1 MAQQHQD
8 FTMNAAAP
16 ESQSLQFNSGE
27 PMAAAPAETVP
38 EEVPGQVGY
47 ALLQNAVPPRVEVK
61 ENGVPVATHLG
72 SGEGQMKV
80 ESQEPGAEEGSEESG
95 PEVCEAK
102 SAPFSEGSFQD
113 ATTPLMEEGVT
124 VEENPAESPEGA
136 TVPEAGMAAPK
147 ATPVADQEELPA
159 GTQSLTESETIK
171 GQDYVEDEIGIQS
184 ANQAVPE
191 QFVKTEALVSSFGN
205 EVQLLM
211 GSAAVGHEKFE
222 TELKETLKSVKRDQL
237 PADVNLAVEEA
248 HHAVQKPSVPD
259 SNDQSL
265 SPTGEEDNGFSL
277 KLTPTEYKNEAGSHF
292 SDQKSPEILTNIP
305 AHSDLIKNKGLSFD
319 YTESSHQVEDAH
331 KDSAAEASAREDG
344 PTKMP
349 SEHESADSCHEDSIE
364 SEASPNAELDA
375 KKELSCLVAASNF
388 EQEGEV
394 KNVEP
399 CTFTNTN
406 EETEPKSEKNEERK
420 QEKDLCALETG
431 YMESTD
437 EALIA
442 AVKAAQKTDS
452 EAKSDLSLDASVE
465 EKSIEALEQGENKE
479 SHLITVAKECLDQ
492 HAGEDIQKDASASPK
507 ANTKFQKIQ
516 KREASP
522 ARKTGVPVLQRKA
535 SAKVE
540 ADKEQAVAADKKGK
554 TPTPSSAKARA
565 TFTPKRPSSVTTT
578 PLKKTSSPALS
589 TPASSSVTAKAT
601 SAGSKEVKVRGAEAR
616 SGLKSPAS
624 RPPGGARAPASGSRI
639 PAKTP
644 TAVAPRG
651 PSAASPASKVDDRK
665 PGTGKPDRDSPRTP
679 ERSGY
684 SSPSMPKSPS
694 SRSHLPPGGATKE
707 VKKVAV
713 VRTPPKSPASIKNR
727 TPVPLAPMPDLKN
740 VKSKIGSID
749 NIKHQPG
756 GGKVQILNKKM
767 DLSNVQSKCGSKDNI
782 KHLPAGGNVQ
792 IVHKKVDVSNVSSK
806 CGSKDNIRHKPGG
819 GNVEIKKEKL
829 DFKVQ
834 SKIGSLDNI
843 GHVPGG
849 GQKRIETHK
858 LSFRETAKARTDHG
872 AEIVYKSPTASPDG
886 SSRRL
891 SNVSSTGSINMID
904 SPQLATL
911 ADEVSASLAKQGL

>member
-1 MAQQHQD
+1 MIGINPRPQC
-8 FTMNAAAP
+8 
-16 ESQSLQFNSGE
+16 
-27 PMAAAPAETVP
+27 
-38 EEVPGQVGY
+38 GY
-47 ALLQNAVPPRVEVK
+47 Y
-61 ENGVPVATHLG
+61 
-72 SGEGQMKV
+72 
-80 ESQEPGAEEGSEESG
+80 
-95 PEVCEAK
+95 
-102 SAPFSEGSFQD
+102 SAFQK
-113 ATTPLMEEGVT
+113 L
-124 VEENPAESPEGA
+124 
-136 TVPEAGMAAPK
+136 
-147 ATPVADQEELPA
+147 EELPA
-159 GTQSLTESETIK
+159 GTQSLTESGTIK

-205 EVQLLM
+205 EEQLLM

-237 PADVNLAVEEA
+237 PADVSSDNLAVEEA
-248 HHAVQKPSVPD
+248 HHPVQKPSVPD
-259 SNDQSL
+259 SNAQSL

-292 SDQKSPEILTNIP
+292 SDQKSPEILTDIP
-305 AHSDLIKNKGLSFD
+305 DHSNLIKNKGLSFD
-319 YTESSHQVEDAH
+319 YTESFHQVEDAH

-349 SEHESADSCHEDSIE
+349 SEHESADSCHEDLIE
-364 SEASPNAELDA
+364 SETSPNAELDA

-388 EQEGEV
+388 EQEASNFEQEGEV

-399 CTFTNTN
+399 CTFTSTN
-406 EETEPKSEKNEERK
+406 EETEPKSEKDEERK

-452 EAKSDLSLDASVE
+452 EAKSDLTLDASVE

-479 SHLITVAKECLDQ
+479 SHLVTVARESLDQ

-565 TFTPKRPSSVTTT
+565 TFTPKRPSSITTT

-601 SAGSKEVKVRGAEAR
+601 SAGSKEVKGAEAR

-651 PSAASPASKVDDRK
+651 PSAASPDGIHSVFCTYIAKYNKLHHEQRGSEVS
-665 PGTGKPDRDSPRTP
+665 GV
-679 ERSGY
+679 RSVFIECIFF
-684 SSPSMPKSPS
+684 
-694 SRSHLPPGGATKE
+694 SHLVKALRMECRMPPTSDVQAIPQPT
-707 VKKVAV
+707 VDRCSQVAV
-713 VRTPPKSPASIKNR
+713 HNWASAAGEVQILNKK
-727 TPVPLAPMPDLKN
+727 MDLSN
-740 VKSKIGSID
+740 VQSKCGSKD
-749 NIKHQPG
+749 NIKHLPAG
-756 GGKVQILNKKM
+756 GNVQILNKKM

-806 CGSKDNIRHKPGG
+806 CGSKDNIRHKPGIETASVVIKMNAKTNSFLIYFKIPHDSGEHTLGNG
-819 GNVEIKKEKL
+819 GYSFNTIFNKYN
-829 DFKVQ
+829 
-834 SKIGSLDNI
+834 SSL
-843 GHVPGG
+843 
-849 GQKRIETHK
+849 IETHK

>member
-1 MAQQHQD
+1 MIGINPRPQC
-8 FTMNAAAP
+8 
-16 ESQSLQFNSGE
+16 
-27 PMAAAPAETVP
+27 
-38 EEVPGQVGY
+38 GY
-47 ALLQNAVPPRVEVK
+47 Y
-61 ENGVPVATHLG
+61 
-72 SGEGQMKV
+72 
-80 ESQEPGAEEGSEESG
+80 
-95 PEVCEAK
+95 
-102 SAPFSEGSFQD
+102 SAFQK
-113 ATTPLMEEGVT
+113 L
-124 VEENPAESPEGA
+124 
-136 TVPEAGMAAPK
+136 
-147 ATPVADQEELPA
+147 EELPA
-159 GTQSLTESETIK
+159 GTQSLTESGTIK

-205 EVQLLM
+205 EEQLQM

-222 TELKETLKSVKRDQL
+222 TELKETLKSVKRDRL
-237 PADVNLAVEEA
+237 PADVSSDNLAVEEA

-259 SNDQSL
+259 SNAQSL

-292 SDQKSPEILTNIP
+292 SDQKSPEILTDIP
-305 AHSDLIKNKGLSFD
+305 DHSDLIKNKGLSFD
-319 YTESSHQVEDAH
+319 YTESFHQVEDAH

-349 SEHESADSCHEDSIE
+349 SEHESADSCHEDLIE
-364 SEASPNAELDA
+364 SETSPNAELDA

-399 CTFTNTN
+399 CTFTSTN

-452 EAKSDLSLDASVE
+452 EAKSDLTLDASVE

-479 SHLITVAKECLDQ
+479 SHLVTVARESLDQ

-554 TPTPSSAKARA
+554 
-565 TFTPKRPSSVTTT
+565 
-578 PLKKTSSPALS
+578 
-589 TPASSSVTAKAT
+589 
-601 SAGSKEVKVRGAEAR
+601 GAEAR

-651 PSAASPASKVDDRK
+651 PSAASP
-665 PGTGKPDRDSPRTP
+665 DSPRTP

-684 SSPSMPKSPS
+684 NSPSMPKSPS

-849 GQKRIETHK
+849 GQKRIGPSNQRLAYIHISNEM
-858 LSFRETAKARTDHG
+858 LSSFGGLAQAQGEVSFPTFPQQVLEAPSPCTPCFLASFETA
-872 AEIVYKSPTASPDG
+872 
-886 SSRRL
+886 
-891 SNVSSTGSINMID
+891 
-904 SPQLATL
+904 
-911 ADEVSASLAKQGL
+911 

>member
-1 MAQQHQD
+1 MLIKNMIGINPHPQC
-8 FTMNAAAP
+8 
-16 ESQSLQFNSGE
+16 
-27 PMAAAPAETVP
+27 
-38 EEVPGQVGY
+38 GY
-47 ALLQNAVPPRVEVK
+47 Y
-61 ENGVPVATHLG
+61 
-72 SGEGQMKV
+72 
-80 ESQEPGAEEGSEESG
+80 
-95 PEVCEAK
+95 
-102 SAPFSEGSFQD
+102 SAFQK
-113 ATTPLMEEGVT
+113 L
-124 VEENPAESPEGA
+124 
-136 TVPEAGMAAPK
+136 
-147 ATPVADQEELPA
+147 EELPA
-159 GTQSLTESETIK
+159 GTQSLTESWKIK
-171 GQDYVEDEIGIQS
+171 GQDYVEDEIEVGIQS
-184 ANQAVPE
+184 ANQAVPG
-191 QFVKTEALVSSFGN
+191 QFIKTDAPESSFGN
-205 EVQLLM
+205 EEQMLL
-211 GSAAVGHEKFE
+211 GSAAIGHEKYE
-222 TELKETLKSVKRDQL
+222 TELKESPSDKISLEDTLTEDDDLQAYGTLKSVKRDHL
-237 PADVNLAVEEA
+237 PADVSSDNLAMEEA
-248 HHAVQKPSVPD
+248 SHAVQKPSVPD
-259 SNDQSL
+259 KNGQSL
-265 SPTGEEDNGFSL
+265 SPTGGEDNGLSL

-292 SDQKSPEILTNIP
+292 SDQKSPEFLNIHD
-305 AHSDLIKNKGLSFD
+305 HSDLIRNKGLSFD
-319 YTESSHQVEDAH
+319 YTESSHQAEDAH
-331 KDSAAEASAREDG
+331 KDSAAEAVEREER
-344 PTKMP
+344 PTEMP

-364 SEASPNAELDA
+364 SEASPNTELDA
-375 KKELSCLVAASNF
+375 KRELSSLVAASSF
-388 EQEGEV
+388 EQEEEAM
-394 KNVEP
+394 NVVA
-399 CTFTNTN
+399 CTFTTTN
-406 EETEPKSEKNEERK
+406 EETEPKSEKDEERK
-420 QEKDLCALETG
+420 PDKDLCALETG

-437 EALIA
+437 EDLIA

-452 EAKSDLSLDASVE
+452 EAKSDLTLDTSVE
-465 EKSIEALEQGENKE
+465 EKSVEALEQGENKE
-479 SHLITVAKECLDQ
+479 FHLVTVAKESLEQ
-492 HAGEDIQKDASASPK
+492 HAEEDTQKDASASPK
-507 ANTKFQKIQ
+507 ANATFQKLQ

-535 SAKVE
+535 SAKAE
-540 ADKEQAVAADKKGK
+540 GDKEQAVAADKKGK

-565 TFTPKRPSSVTTT
+565 TLTPKRPSSITTT
-578 PLKKTSSPALS
+578 PLKKTSSPASS

-601 SAGSKEVKVRGAEAR
+601 SAESKEVKARGVEAK
-616 SGLKSPAS
+616 SDVKSPAS

-651 PSAASPASKVDDRK
+651 PSAGSPASKADDRK
-665 PGTGKPDRDSPRTP
+665 PGTGKSDRDSPRTP

-849 GQKRIETHK
+849 GQKKKEKVKET
-858 LSFRETAKARTDHG
+858 S
-872 AEIVYKSPTASPDG
+872 KSLKDASQNGDCQSP
-886 SSRRL
+886 SP
-891 SNVSSTGSINMID
+891 STGCQSPVSESVIPEESPVLQAED
-904 SPQLATL
+904 SN
-911 ADEVSASLAKQGL
+911 

>member
-1 MAQQHQD
+1 MIGINPRPQC
-8 FTMNAAAP
+8 
-16 ESQSLQFNSGE
+16 
-27 PMAAAPAETVP
+27 
-38 EEVPGQVGY
+38 GY
-47 ALLQNAVPPRVEVK
+47 Y
-61 ENGVPVATHLG
+61 
-72 SGEGQMKV
+72 
-80 ESQEPGAEEGSEESG
+80 
-95 PEVCEAK
+95 
-102 SAPFSEGSFQD
+102 SAFQK
-113 ATTPLMEEGVT
+113 L
-124 VEENPAESPEGA
+124 
-136 TVPEAGMAAPK
+136 
-147 ATPVADQEELPA
+147 EELPA

-601 SAGSKEVKVRGAEAR
+601 SAGSKEVKARGAEAR

-651 PSAASPASKVDDRK
+651 PSAASP
-665 PGTGKPDRDSPRTP
+665 DSPRTP

-782 KHLPAGGNVQ
+782 KHLPAGGN
-792 IVHKKVDVSNVSSK
+792 
-806 CGSKDNIRHKPGG
+806 
-819 GNVEIKKEKL
+819 
-829 DFKVQ
+829 
-834 SKIGSLDNI
+834 
-843 GHVPGG
+843 
-849 GQKRIETHK
+849 IETHK

>member
-72 SGEGQMKV
+72 SGEGQMK
-80 ESQEPGAEEGSEESG
+80 
-95 PEVCEAK
+95 
-102 SAPFSEGSFQD
+102 D

>member
-136 TVPEAGMAAPK
+136 TVVPEAGMAAPK

-756 GGKVQILNKKM
+756 GGKVQI
-767 DLSNVQSKCGSKDNI
+767 
-782 KHLPAGGNVQ
+782 
-792 IVHKKVDVSNVSSK
+792 VHKKVDVSNVSSK

>member
-136 TVPEAGMAAPK
+136 TVVPEAGMAAPK

-651 PSAASPASKVDDRK
+651 PSAASP
-665 PGTGKPDRDSPRTP
+665 DSPRTP

-756 GGKVQILNKKM
+756 GGK
-767 DLSNVQSKCGSKDNI
+767 
-782 KHLPAGGNVQ
+782 VQ

>member
-136 TVPEAGMAAPK
+136 TVVPEAGMAAPK

-554 TPTPSSAKARA
+554 
-565 TFTPKRPSSVTTT
+565 
-578 PLKKTSSPALS
+578 
-589 TPASSSVTAKAT
+589 
-601 SAGSKEVKVRGAEAR
+601 GAEAR